1 MERYRPFWGVQTDVH
16 DRCFSSSSLDE
27 LLSKSAS
34 AGIGSSV
41 RGGMELSSSF
51 SSSPINFVDFAGLR
65 GGFDPERNPF
75 TGYKFIQFWFLV
87 QFCEGILQIMSRI
100 VTADRNTIRIHLF
113 DQAKPYRECK
123 SKKIGF
129 LTHFWR
135 PKPGQI

>member
-75 TGYKFIQFWFLV
+75 TGYKFIQGQEQQIPRFAFHGPPSAGWAGG
-87 QFCEGILQIMSRI
+87 GI
-100 VTADRNTIRIHLF
+100 N
-113 DQAKPYRECK
+113 
-123 SKKIGF
+123 
-129 LTHFWR
+129 
-135 PKPGQI
+135 